1 MINEDKDLPRKN
13 LPNEE
18 EIPRGLPVRDFWP
31 EADEVQKRIDE
42 SARRSLTYNERYN
55 AYI

>member
-55 AYI
+55 TYI